1 MYMRPPAIPLLTI
14 DPYFSVWAEESVLK
28 NTVHWTGKPNTISGR
43 VFVDGV
49 EYHFLGYNEYT
60 NQQGSK
66 TPTMTVEEIQID
78 AYSTNI
84 TYSNEMIR
92 LFVRFTSP
100 LLVDDLYYVSRP
112 VSYCKVSYE
121 SIDKHLHSVEVK
133 FTVSEEL
140 VLSARGEGRALADTV
155 NIPGMTAMKMGNG
168 VQDILK
174 HSGDEICIDWG
185 YLYLAV
191 VGHGKAYHT
200 VLDGMYAMSM
210 QAMLQDE
217 LLFLFAY
224 DDIKSIQYFGENLNA
239 YWKKDNKTIEEAMS
253 EAAQEYG
260 PLIARCNAFSE
271 KIKIEAT
278 EKGGEK
284 YAELLLLSL
293 RQIMGGHKLV
303 VDSNGQILYISKE
316 CSSGGFAA
324 TVDVTY
330 PSAPLFLLYN
340 PELLKGMLRPVM
352 QYANTDEWIFDF
364 APHDVGMYPLLN
376 GQEYG
381 VERAPD
387 GSRKMNPDGHMPV
400 EECGNMLILFA
411 AICDADNSTDF
422 VAPYMDTI
430 KRWSDYLIKYGL
442 DPENQLCTDDFA
454 GHLAHNVNLSIKAIM
469 GITGYSRILERM
481 GEISEAN
488 RLMRIAK
495 EYAASVVERAANPD
509 GSLRLAYDKP
519 DTFSLKYNAVWD
531 KIWNTGLFPAHFF
544 TGEIARYK
552 KEMLCYGVPLDSREK
567 YTKSDWTIWVATFC
581 DNIKD
586 FSLFAD
592 TLWATYNTMRTWAPM
607 PDWYYCDTSNMQ
619 IFHNRTVQGGL
630 FIRLM
635 MK

>member
-271 KIKIEAT
+271 KINVLIGLMQLGTRCSDGSCEAAEDLISGFSAIEA
-278 EKGGEK
+278 E
-284 YAELLLLSL
+284 AELVQIGLKLCAAAVISAEQECFQVADGFVQPVQVARFILFRVQL
-293 RQIMGGHKLV
+293 HARQVLIASV
-303 VDSNGQILYISKE
+303 AVAFDFCTCRNS
-316 CSSGGFAA
+316 FA
-324 TVDVTY
+324 DD
-330 PSAPLFLLYN
+330 
-340 PELLKGMLRPVM
+340 LLKCFARDVFHDLHPREQRSPV
-352 QYANTDEWIFDF
+352 FRF
-364 APHDVGMYPLLN
+364 
-376 GQEYG
+376 
-381 VERAPD
+381 
-387 GSRKMNPDGHMPV
+387 
-400 EECGNMLILFA
+400 
-411 AICDADNSTDF
+411 
-422 VAPYMDTI
+422 
-430 KRWSDYLIKYGL
+430 
-442 DPENQLCTDDFA
+442 
-454 GHLAHNVNLSIKAIM
+454 
-469 GITGYSRILERM
+469 
-481 GEISEAN
+481 
-488 RLMRIAK
+488 
-495 EYAASVVERAANPD
+495 
-509 GSLRLAYDKP
+509 
-519 DTFSLKYNAVWD
+519 
-531 KIWNTGLFPAHFF
+531 
-544 TGEIARYK
+544 
-552 KEMLCYGVPLDSREK
+552 
-567 YTKSDWTIWVATFC
+567 
-581 DNIKD
+581 
-586 FSLFAD
+586 
-592 TLWATYNTMRTWAPM
+592 
-607 PDWYYCDTSNMQ
+607 
-619 IFHNRTVQGGL
+619 
-630 FIRLM
+630 
-635 MK
+635 